1 MPLCEHQVRERA
13 YYIWEDEGRGFG
25 RAEIHWL
32 QAEAELSRTVAASAE
47 VVAEAA
53 PAKAAKVSKPRAAK
67 SAIRTPVD
75 ALAGVTE
82 AAKSPAARAAVKPA
96 KVAAKAATKSADAAG
111 AKAPAK
117 TAAKAAAKTAA
128 KAAAPKAA
136 SRAKART
143 AAEGVSL
150 H

>member
-47 VVAEAA
+47 VAAEAA
-53 PAKAAKVSKPRAAK
+53 PAKVSKPRAAK

-136 SRAKART
+136 SRAKAR

>member
-117 TAAKAAAKTAA
+117 AAAAAKTAA

-136 SRAKART
+136 SRAKARA